1 MKRILTYLILL
12 ISLNCLSQNTLN
24 ETDSITLSF
33 KGSLIKN
40 NVKQFFSMKRY
51 CHGCYAIDKN
61 GCITNKK
68 IYFKTYI
75 FWKDSD
81 NSNWLKLLDNC
92 GAYKK
97 IKISNIYINYF
108 IENFT
113 EIKSKQV
120 KKYSK
125 KNSKTGRI
133 SEVGSNHYFMERFKF
148 QNDEDHFKTYIDYFD
163 ISNDRNENVYF
174 EYNTNLKIV
183 KLSKM
188 ISELIDQLENS
199 NSFIRE

>member
-81 NSNWLKLLDNC
+81 NSNW
-92 GAYKK
+92 
-97 IKISNIYINYF
+97 S
-108 IENFT
+108 
-113 EIKSKQV
+113 EIAKAGHDYTMK
-120 KKYSK
+120 
-125 KNSKTGRI
+125 
-133 SEVGSNHYFMERFKF
+133 RFS
-148 QNDEDHFKTYIDYFD
+148 NDEAVE
-163 ISNDRNENVYF
+163 S
-174 EYNTNLKIV
+174 LV
-183 KLSKM
+183 KLMRS
-188 ISELIDQLENS
+188 LI
-199 NSFIRE
+199 